1 MSDWVRNEPCELC
14 GAAAIVVINGFGY
27 CIDHVDE
34 GMRRTMRLISM
45 IREVPV
51 EVVEHEVSE
60 LLRELIPKEASDD
73 D

>member
-14 GAAAIVVINGFGY
+14 GAASIVVINGFGY
-27 CIDHVDE
+27 CLEHVDE

-51 EVVEHEVSE
+51 EEVEKNVTD
-60 LLRELIPKEASDD
+60 LLRELLPKESRDD
-73 D
+73 